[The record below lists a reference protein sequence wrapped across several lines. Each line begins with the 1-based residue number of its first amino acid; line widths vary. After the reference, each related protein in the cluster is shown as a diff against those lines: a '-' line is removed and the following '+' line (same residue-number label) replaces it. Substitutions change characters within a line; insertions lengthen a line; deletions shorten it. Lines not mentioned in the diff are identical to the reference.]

1 MSFAGGMGR
10 VWDGGREVADS
21 NFLKSNLESIKTA
34 FLIVLRQFLAG
45 FAEETLGP

>member
-1 MSFAGGMGR
+1 MGES
-10 VWDGGREVADS
+10 VEGWKGADS

-45 FAEETLGP
+45 FPEEEIGS